1 MAMALLLSP
10 TVSFL
15 ASGASA
21 SPPRARALPT
31 ANAVSVPA
39 SRLQCKNLASLQ
51 SPLNA
56 SFTKKRPVSVHA
68 SAEAGAEEAG
78 TDQPEEPKPVA
89 SIETMPLETKQKMIM
104 EQRAKMKLAKKL
116 RQRRRRLVQ
125 KRRLRKKG
133 RWPPSKMKK
142 LKNV

>member
-1 MAMALLLSP
+1 MPFVLSD
-10 TVSFL
+10 
-15 ASGASA
+15 A
-21 SPPRARALPT
+21 T
-31 ANAVSVPA
+31 AP
-39 SRLQCKNLASLQ
+39 RLQCKNLSSQ

-56 SFTKKRPVSVHA
+56 SFTKKRLVSVHA

-78 TDQPEEPKPVA
+78 TDQPEEPKPTV

>member
-1 MAMALLLSP
+1 MALLLSP

-15 ASGASA
+15 AAC
-21 SPPRARALPT
+21 PPRARALP
-31 ANAVSVPA
+31 AAAASLNVVSVHA

-51 SPLNA
+51 NPLSA
-56 SFTKKRPVSVHA
+56 SFTNKRPVSVHA

-78 TDQPEEPKPVA
+78 TDQPEEPKPAA